1 MKAIQLILF
10 LLSISIYS
18 QTNEFTTL
26 QSSASEIEFSIFPN
40 PAKDIVTVQCNQ
52 PIEYIKLYN
61 KQGKQVLKTVLK
73 NNEINLTGLKDGFYL
88 FCAYVNGKKFKKG
101 ILKKA

>member
-10 LLSISIYS
+10 FLSFSIYS
-18 QTNEFTTL
+18 QSNQFATL
-26 QSSASEIEFSIFPN
+26 QTSTSEIEFSIFPN
-40 PAKDIVTVQCNQ
+40 PAKDFVTVQCNQ

-61 KQGKQVLKTVLK
+61 KQGKQVLKTIIK
-73 NNEINLTGLKDGFYL
+73 DNKINLTGLNDGFYL
-88 FCAYVNGKKFKKG
+88 FCAYVNGKKIKKG